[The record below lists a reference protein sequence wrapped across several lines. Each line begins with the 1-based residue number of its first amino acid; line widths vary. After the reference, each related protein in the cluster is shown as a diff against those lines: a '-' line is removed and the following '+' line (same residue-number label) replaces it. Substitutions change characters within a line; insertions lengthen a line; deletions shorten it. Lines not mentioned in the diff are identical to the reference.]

1 MMLKRGLTLA
11 LAIFAADQA
20 TKWAVKRITLDEGV
34 RSITILP
41 FFDIVAAWNYGVSF
55 GMFNNGDAGDRWV
68 FIAIAA
74 AIVTMLVV
82 WLRRAENLLVA
93 SGLGLVIGGAVGNV
107 MDRLFFGAVF
117 DFLLFH
123 AYGWQWPA
131 FNLADSA
138 ICIGVGLLIVD
149 SLFGRK
155 SLSKQQA

>member
-1 MMLKRGLTLA
+1 MTLRLGLTLA
-11 LAIFAADQA
+11 LTVLGADQA
-20 TKWAVKRITLDEGV
+20 TKWLIKRVTLDEGV

-41 FFDIVAAWNYGVSF
+41 FFDIVAAWNYGISF
-55 GMFNNGDAGDRWV
+55 GMFNDGDAGDRWV
-68 FIAIAA
+68 FISIAA

-82 WLRRAENLLVA
+82 WLRRAENTLVA
-93 SGLGLVIGGAVGNV
+93 IGLGLVIGGAVGNV
-107 MDRLFFGAVF
+107 VDRMFFGAVF

-138 ICIGVGLLIVD
+138 ICVGVGMLIAD

>member
-1 MMLKRGLTLA
+1 MLRLGLTLA
-11 LAIFAADQA
+11 LAVLAADQA
-20 TKWAVKRITLDEGV
+20 TKWLIKRVTLDEGV

-82 WLRRAENLLVA
+82 WLRRAENTLVA
-93 SGLGLVIGGAVGNV
+93 IGLGLVIGGALGNV
-107 MDRLFFGAVF
+107 VDRMLFGAVF

-138 ICIGVGLLIVD
+138 ICVGVGMLIAD